1 MMSMYSVSAWTAN
14 KIVVVNPE
22 NPTEIRWL
30 PLSYQELFFKT
41 EGYHRWQS
49 LILIYW
55 MKQMTKSYPDSLNEK
70 DTLMKLNYIVKFQ
83 IKLALYWTQVF
94 WF

>member
-1 MMSMYSVSAWTAN
+1 MSMYSVSAWTAN

-41 EGYHRWQS
+41 EGYHR
-49 LILIYW
+49 
-55 MKQMTKSYPDSLNEK
+55 
-70 DTLMKLNYIVKFQ
+70 
-83 IKLALYWTQVF
+83 
-94 WF
+94 